1 MANTL
6 VNSLIFVPATH
17 PLVWH
22 PQVWVLTGDK
32 LETAINI
39 ALACRLFTQSMSLVE
54 MRDRDFQN
62 VVGTAAEAEVRAI
75 LIHVVGG

>member
-1 MANTL
+1 MR
-6 VNSLIFVPATH
+6 
-17 PLVWH
+17 H

-75 LIHVVGG
+75 PIYVVGG